1 VVSVTKRE
9 VPAKPTLLIML
20 LFCQDFHILQIIW
33 VLSNLG
39 VRQVFSGTYLLRHGS
54 GVPVGEESNEY
65 LATVFT
71 TDGLYR

>member
-9 VPAKPTLLIML
+9 VPAKPTLLIMP
-20 LFCQDFHILQIIW
+20 LFCQDFHILQFIW

-54 GVPVGEESNEY
+54 SVTLVGESNEY

-71 TDGLYR
+71 TDGPYR